1 MCWIHGL
8 FQRLKYLVWYIGSFS
23 QVSRFNNSS
32 LKRMVF
38 ACALWYCACGRTIS
52 STLRLVHKLSSM
64 CFNRL
69 AWIKLLIAIRCHTHV
84 KHGDIVTFG
93 PYTSLLKNATMLV
106 SSNLAMPNISF
117 KCITLSA
124 FLITDYSVLYWII
137 ISSLTF
143 CLYLYLSSCKYVLI
157 GIYDIGGPYRITS
170 LSGIKK
176 KLSACLFCWVSY
188 SGVLKSCNET
198 LTLGALGRLQMYK
211 TNGI

>member
-106 SSNLAMPNISF
+106 SSNLAMPRKRLYFIQMHHAQCIFNHGLFSFVLNNHKQSYFLFIS
-117 KCITLSA
+117 IS
-124 FLITDYSVLYWII
+124 II
-137 ISSLTF
+137 
-143 CLYLYLSSCKYVLI
+143 
-157 GIYDIGGPYRITS
+157 
-170 LSGIKK
+170 
-176 KLSACLFCWVSY
+176 
-188 SGVLKSCNET
+188 
-198 LTLGALGRLQMYK
+198 M
-211 TNGI
+211 